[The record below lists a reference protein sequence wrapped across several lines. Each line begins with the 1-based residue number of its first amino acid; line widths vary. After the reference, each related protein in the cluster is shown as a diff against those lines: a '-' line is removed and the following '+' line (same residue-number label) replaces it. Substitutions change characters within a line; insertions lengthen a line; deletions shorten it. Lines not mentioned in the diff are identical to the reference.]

1 MIHIQ
6 DTAEIYKKK
15 NVLIWLTLAFKAGFI
30 NSAGFLATGKFVSH
44 VTGFGTT
51 TGIAIAHSDY
61 FFGAE
66 LLIIPISFILGGV
79 VTSFVLDRNYEH
91 NETPPYYVVQTLIS
105 FLILLVIFLEE
116 GNFVSSNVRFDE
128 DNSYNLVEFLIIALL
143 CFISGL
149 KNSLVTWCT
158 YGKIRVTHLT
168 GLSTDLGLN
177 LIRSLNYRQ
186 PGPRFR
192 EPKRVNLVRFLTFIS
207 FSAGALISAI
217 LFPLVGFKG
226 MFVVFAI
233 SIVITFISI
242 MDARSRAKMF
252 SGKNQPQKV

>member
-6 DTAEIYKKK
+6 DTSEIYRKR
-15 NVLIWLTLAFKAGFI
+15 NVFIWLTLAFKAGFI

-51 TGIAIAHSDY
+51 TGIAIAHSDF

-79 VTSFVLDRNYEH
+79 VTSFVLDRNYEY
-91 NETPPYYVVQTLIS
+91 NETPPYYIVQALIS
-105 FLILLVIFLEE
+105 FFILMVILLEE
-116 GNFVSSNVRFDE
+116 GGYVSSNVRFDE

-149 KNSLVTWCT
+149 KNSLVSWST
-158 YGKIRVTHLT
+158 YGKIRVSHLT

-186 PGPRFR
+186 PSPRFR
-192 EPKRVNLVRFLTFIS
+192 EPKRVNLVRFLTFIF
-207 FSAGALISAI
+207 FSLGAFISAI
-217 LFPLVGFKG
+217 LFPLVGFRG

-233 SIVITFISI
+233 SIVITTISV
-242 MDARSRAKMF
+242 MDARERSKKF
-252 SGKNQPQKV
+252 SDENQPHQA